1 MADKELF
8 NKGLAELEKLRA
20 EVEKGIKTAGE
31 EVREGWQRLQPHLQ
45 RVEKLT
51 SDKASEV
58 AQELGESAG
67 ELLDDVRGRLEEL
80 RKRIRKE
87 PGTPG

>member
-1 MADKELF
+1 MADNDLI
-8 NKGLAELEKLRA
+8 NKGLTELKVLRA
-20 EVEKGIKTAGE
+20 EVEKGLKTASE

-51 SDKASEV
+51 TEKASEV

-67 ELLDDVRGRLEEL
+67 ELLDDVRGKLEDL
-80 RKRIRKE
+80 RKRIRKDE
-87 PGTPG
+87 G